1 MLLSVATIL
10 LILGPDGGKN
20 GGMVIAYS
28 GTPEQVAKIE
38 KELYWSIFEENT

>member
-20 GGMVIAYS
+20 GGMVIAT